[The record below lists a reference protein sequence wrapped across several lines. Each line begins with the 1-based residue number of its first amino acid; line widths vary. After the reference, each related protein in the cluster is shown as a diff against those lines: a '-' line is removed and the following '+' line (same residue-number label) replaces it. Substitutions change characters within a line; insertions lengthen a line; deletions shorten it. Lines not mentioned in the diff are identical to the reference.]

1 MRKKLPDLILSFTI
15 LALVLSGLIMILS
28 ASSVKA
34 EQLFSNS
41 YYFFMNQLKYLAVAL
56 VLSAIIYKL
65 KYKKLKELAPYLLLI
80 SLGTLILV
88 LIPGVGRM
96 AGGSRRWL
104 PIGPVSFQPS
114 ELAKLTIILYLAAY
128 IDKNKDKMKKF
139 KKGILPPLL
148 VIASISFLILLEPDL
163 GTAVT
168 LAMVAA
174 VMIFVG
180 GIKISTFIFLG
191 IISFLLA
198 LGAIVVEP
206 YRRERLLTFL
216 NPWLDPLDS
225 GYHIIQSLL
234 ALGSGGLFGV
244 GAGNS
249 HQKFLY
255 LPEPGTDFIFAVL
268 GEEFGLLGTL
278 FIISLYFLLAWRG
291 LKIAAKVDDTFASM
305 LAVGITSMIVIQAL
319 INMAVVTSLMPI
331 TGITL
336 PLISYGGSSLVI
348 NLVAL
353 SLLLNISRYVEG

>member
-1 MRKKLPDLILSFTI
+1 
-15 LALVLSGLIMILS
+15 
-28 ASSVKA
+28 SVK
-34 EQLFSNS
+34 
-41 YYFFMNQLKYLAVAL
+41 MC
-56 VLSAIIYKL
+56 IRDR
-65 KYKKLKELAPYLLLI
+65 YKKLKELAPYLLLI

-104 PIGPVSFQPS
+104 PLGPISFQPS
-114 ELAKLTIILYLAAY
+114 EPAKLTIILYLAAY
-128 IDKNKDKMKKF
+128 IDKNKGKMKNF

-148 VIASISFLILLEPDL
+148 VIASISFLILMEPDL

-174 VMIFVG
+174 VMILVG
-180 GIKISTFIFLG
+180 GIKILTFISLG

-198 LGAIVVEP
+198 LGAILIEP

-216 NPWLDPLDS
+216 DPWSDPLDS

-291 LKIAAKVDDTFASM
+291 LKIAVKVDDAFASM

-319 INMAVVTSLMPI
+319 INMAVVTSLMPV

>member
-1 MRKKLPDLILSFTI
+1 MRKKLPDFILLFTI

-41 YYFFMNQLKYLAVAL
+41 HYFFINQLKYLAVAL
-56 VLSAIIYKL
+56 VIAAVVYKF
-65 KYKKLKELAPYLLLI
+65 KYKKLKKLAPYLLLI

-88 LIPGVGRM
+88 LIPGIGRM

-104 PIGPVSFQPS
+104 PLGPVNFQPS
-114 ELAKLTIILYLAAY
+114 ELAKFTIVIYLAAY
-128 IDKNKDKMKKF
+128 IDRNKEKIKKI
-139 KKGILPPLL
+139 KKGVLPPVA

-163 GTAVT
+163 GTALT
-168 LAMVAA
+168 LAAVAA
-174 VMIFVG
+174 TMIFVG
-180 GIKISTFIFLG
+180 GVKISVLIILG
-191 IISFLLA
+191 LISSILSII
-198 LGAIVVEP
+198 AILIEP
-206 YRRERLLTFL
+206 YRRRRLLIFL
-216 NPWLDPLDS
+216 DPWQDPLDS

-268 GEEFGLLGTL
+268 GEEFGLIGTL

-291 LKIAAKVDDTFASM
+291 LKIASRVDDTFASM
-305 LAVGITSMIVIQAL
+305 LAVGISSMIVIQAL
-319 INMAVVTSLMPI
+319 INMAVVTSLLPI

-348 NLVAL
+348 NIAAL
-353 SLLLNISRYVEG
+353 ALLLNISRYVEG

>member
-1 MRKKLPDLILSFTI
+1 MRKKLPDLILLFTI

-41 YYFFMNQLKYLAVAL
+41 YYFFKNQLKYLVVAL
-56 VLSAIIYKL
+56 ILSAIIYKL
-65 KYKKLKELAPYLLLI
+65 KYKKLKELAPYLLLV

-88 LIPGVGRM
+88 LIPGIGRM

-104 PIGPVSFQPS
+104 PLGPVSFQPS
-114 ELAKLTIILYLAAY
+114 EVAKFTTVLYLAAY
-128 IDKNKDKMKKF
+128 VDKNRDKMKKF
-139 KKGILPPLL
+139 KKGIVPPLI
-148 VIASISFLILLEPDL
+148 VISLISFFILMEPDL

-198 LGAIVVEP
+198 LAAIITEP

-291 LKIAAKVDDTFASM
+291 LKIAAKVDDVFASM

-319 INMAVVTSLMPI
+319 INMAVVTSLMPV

>member
-41 YYFFMNQLKYLAVAL
+41 YYFFINQLKYLAVAL
-56 VLSAIIYKL
+56 VLSAVIYKL

-104 PIGPVSFQPS
+104 PLGPISFQPS

-128 IDKNKDKMKKF
+128 IDKNKGKMKNF

-148 VIASISFLILLEPDL
+148 VIASISFLILMEPDL

-174 VMIFVG
+174 VMILVG
-180 GIKISTFIFLG
+180 GIKILTFIALG
-191 IISFLLA
+191 IISVLLA
-198 LGAIVVEP
+198 LGAILIEP

-216 NPWLDPLDS
+216 DPWSDPLDS

-291 LKIAAKVDDTFASM
+291 LKIAAKVDDAFASM

-319 INMAVVTSLMPI
+319 INMAVVTSLMPV

>member
-1 MRKKLPDLILSFTI
+1 MRKKLPDLILLFTI

-41 YYFFMNQLKYLAVAL
+41 YYFFINQLKYLVVAL
-56 VLSAIIYKL
+56 VLSIIIYNL
-65 KYKKLKELAPYLLLI
+65 KYKKLKELAPYFLLL

-88 LIPGVGRM
+88 LIPGIGKI

-104 PIGPVSFQPS
+104 PLGPISFQPS
-114 ELAKLTIILYLAAY
+114 ELAKFTIVLYLAAY
-128 IDKNKDKMKKF
+128 IDKNKDKMKNF

-148 VIASISFLILLEPDL
+148 VIALISFLILLEPDL

-174 VMIFVG
+174 VMIFIG
-180 GIKISTFIFLG
+180 GIRISVFIFLG
-191 IISFLLA
+191 LISFLLS
-198 LGAIVVEP
+198 LGAIITEP

-291 LKIAAKVDDTFASM
+291 LKIAAKVDDVFGSM

-319 INMAVVTSLMPI
+319 INMAVVTSLIPV

-353 SLLLNISRYVEG
+353 SLLLNISCYVEG

>member
-1 MRKKLPDLILSFTI
+1 MRKKRPDFILLFTI

-28 ASSVKA
+28 ASSIKA

-41 YYFFMNQLKYLAVAL
+41 YYFFNNQLKYLVVAVIISL
-56 VLSAIIYKL
+56 VIYKF
-65 KYKKLKELAPYLLLI
+65 KYEKLKNLAPYLLLI
-80 SLGTLILV
+80 ALGSLILV

-104 PIGPVSFQPS
+104 PLGPISFQPS
-114 ELAKLTIILYLAAY
+114 EFAKFTLVIYLAAY
-128 IDKNKDKMKKF
+128 IAKNKEQMKKF
-139 KKGILPPLL
+139 KEGILPPII
-148 VIASISFLILLEPDL
+148 VIALIAFLILMEPDL

-168 LAMVAA
+168 LSAVAA
-174 VMIFVG
+174 AMIFVG
-180 GIKISTFIFLG
+180 GIKISLFLILG
-191 IISFLLA
+191 VSATLISFA
-198 LGAIVVEP
+198 AIFSEA

-216 NPWLDPLDS
+216 NPWQDPLDS

-268 GEEFGLLGTL
+268 GEEFGLIGTL
-278 FIISLYFLLAWRG
+278 FVISLYFVLTWRG
-291 LKIAAKVDDTFASM
+291 LRIAARVDDPFASM

-319 INMAVVTSLMPI
+319 INMAVVTSLMPV

-348 NLVAL
+348 NLTAL
-353 SLLLNISRYVEG
+353 ALLLNISCYVKG